1 MAKLTKEE
9 FIAAV
14 KELTVVELNDLVEAL
29 QKEFNVTA
37 SAPVAAAPAAG
48 GGAAPVEEK
57 TAFDVILT
65 GHDAAQKI
73 NVIKAVREVTGLG
86 LKEAKDAVEKGTEK
100 LKEGVKKEEADEIK
114 KKIEAAGGKV
124 EIK

>member
-14 KELTVVELNDLVEAL
+14 KELTVLELNDLVEAL
-29 QKEFNVTA
+29 QKEFNVSA
-37 SAPVAAAPAAG
+37 AAPVAAVAVAGAAAAPA
-48 GGAAPVEEK
+48 EEK
-57 TAFDVILT
+57 TSFDVILT